1 MEPNKKIRVSV
12 VVKYVSDKQDKDI
25 INKESDG
32 YLALDQLKRLINDFS
47 KGDEEEKEDVLSL
60 LRATRTSNEVVANA
74 LINVDRADLFEDKL
88 QTIKNID
95 EIINQILSL

>member
-32 YLALDQLKRLINDFS
+32 YLALDQLKRLISDFS